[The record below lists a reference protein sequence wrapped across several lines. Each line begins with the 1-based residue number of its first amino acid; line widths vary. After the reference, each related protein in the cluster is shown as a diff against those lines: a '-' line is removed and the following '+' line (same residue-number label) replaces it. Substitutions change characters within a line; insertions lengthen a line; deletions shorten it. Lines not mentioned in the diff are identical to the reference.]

1 MAPGEL
7 RIRRFSE
14 RLLTTLIAA
23 CAFCVPTCAARPV
36 SIAQFERT
44 LAESSAAHRPDQEIA
59 RRITNLE
66 LSERLT
72 ESTLNRIVSDFAPG
86 AQTKAALQLL
96 ADQSAFLDPPPS
108 ELPSI
113 PPPDVSA
120 QQRMLDAARSYVAQT
135 LTSLPN
141 FLATRTTNR
150 FDDSP
155 QRLTENAWPI
165 RAGLHFLG
173 TSSREISVR
182 DDQGVM
188 SSAAERV
195 VKGKE
200 AQAELTSWGEF
211 GPILGMLMEDTANGT
226 VSWSHWEKSAAA
238 PVAVFSY
245 SVPRPFSHFQL
256 NGFVPQ
262 LFGQF
267 DSSGGVLEVK
277 PGLDAPKTT
286 PYHITPGYHGE
297 LWLDPATGTILRITI
312 EADLKGRDPVKQAD
326 TLIEY
331 GPVSISGHT
340 FTCPVRGLTLH
351 LDLVDPNDTTGAAP
365 ILQLNETLF
374 TNYHRFAS
382 TARVLTDAQQRPGPP
397 LPDTLVAYDAG
408 GKRVN
413 FTDQGTIFNLKPE
426 GYARMLD
433 TNTNISHRIVLD
445 LPAGQI
451 LLRVVVYDPVTVRV
465 GSLEVPVRVAAK

>member
-1 MAPGEL
+1 M
-7 RIRRFSE
+7 
-14 RLLTTLIAA
+14 
-23 CAFCVPTCAARPV
+23 
-36 SIAQFERT
+36 
-44 LAESSAAHRPDQEIA
+44 AESSAAHRPDQEIA

-312 EADLKGRDPVKQAD
+312 EADLKGRDTA
-326 TLIEY
+326 
-331 GPVSISGHT
+331 
-340 FTCPVRGLTLH
+340 
-351 LDLVDPNDTTGAAP
+351 GAAP